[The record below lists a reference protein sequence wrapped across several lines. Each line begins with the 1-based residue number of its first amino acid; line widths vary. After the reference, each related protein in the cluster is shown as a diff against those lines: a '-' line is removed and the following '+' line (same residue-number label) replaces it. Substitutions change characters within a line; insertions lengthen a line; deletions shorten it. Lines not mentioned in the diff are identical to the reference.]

1 MGLDVGGE
9 SCSLSRLSPT
19 PPSTS
24 SQFMK
29 PTTHRNELHSMP
41 PPCSMCRGRARTYA
55 QDTTDH
61 SRCMYIC
68 FSLASKLSILGGET
82 DDTLSLCSGFLFLR
96 WLSACTYAC
105 IHTCAAANCEEAFC
119 EFMYVWTG
127 LTKPGLI
134 ILKYDCMKSHLK
146 ISSDV
151 IIWA

>member
-1 MGLDVGGE
+1 MEHMLWIGHKSCHCSFSQARQLRSYWLTGGRQGGVRCWGE

-19 PPSTS
+19 PPNTS

-41 PPCSMCRGRARTYA
+41 PPCSMCRGRARAYA
-55 QDTTDH
+55 QDTMDH

-119 EFMYVWTG
+119 EFM
-127 LTKPGLI
+127 
-134 ILKYDCMKSHLK
+134 
-146 ISSDV
+146 
-151 IIWA
+151 